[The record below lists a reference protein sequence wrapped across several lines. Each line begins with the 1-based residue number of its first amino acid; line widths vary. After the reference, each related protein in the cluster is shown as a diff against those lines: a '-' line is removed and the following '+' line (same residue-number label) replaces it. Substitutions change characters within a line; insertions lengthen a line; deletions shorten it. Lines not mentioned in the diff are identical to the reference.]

1 LNLGNKGS
9 EVTVQE
15 KQERAE
21 DIANL
26 LSNNQM
32 WHSHGRMIGVET
44 VKGKLRLKVEDYST
58 KKHFREKLR
67 SYNDCIIDYINRHD
81 IRSFLHNRRNFGNF

>member
-1 LNLGNKGS
+1 
-9 EVTVQE
+9 
-15 KQERAE
+15 
-21 DIANL
+21 
-26 LSNNQM
+26 M